1 MVNTEVIKMVD
12 KVVFKVD
19 VLVVVKEV
27 VIVDVLVVIKAVVTV
42 FLL

>member
-12 KVVFKVD
+12 KGVFKVD